1 MRFMCNLIGN
11 KCRVKQGDP
20 ERNKECQKCEQ
31 SAYSADG
38 VKKKSIKTKGEYCGH

>member
-1 MRFMCNLIGN
+1 MCNLIGK

-20 ERNKECQKCEQ
+20 ERNKECHKCEQ

-38 VKKKSIKTKGEYCGH
+38 VKKKSIKTKGES